1 MYIVNRYKHSSVEKK
16 SEDLLLVRSS
26 LSDSHHEMV
35 VELTVSIGL
44 FKIEKVKAEIV
55 RAPFELC
62 FQEVKD
68 MQKLVGLNVRPGI
81 FKEAKKII
89 GGPKGCAHLL
99 DLVMEAVKSVIQSG
113 FRLEGRQMSTK
124 EKQKMYS
131 DFFGM
136 ELKETCHVYD
146 KLL

>member
-1 MYIVNRYKHSSVEKK
+1 MYIVNRHKHSSVEKK
-16 SEDLLLVRSS
+16 SDSLLVRSS

-35 VELTVSIGL
+35 VELNVSIGL
-44 FKIEKVKAEIV
+44 FKIEKVKAQII

-62 FQEVKD
+62 FQELKD
-68 MQKLVGLNVRPGI
+68 MQKLVGLTVQPGI
-81 FKEAKKII
+81 FQEAKKII

-99 DLVMEAVKSVIQSG
+99 DLMMEAVKTVIQSG
-113 FRLEGRQMSTK
+113 FRLEGRQMSTE